1 VRWPGFDA
9 LLIAAAAA
17 FGAAGCGAPD
27 SPPATSAGAGQEPG
41 PEKTAERGGDA
52 TAPGAGAT
60 ADPAGAG
67 GSSSPAGGSAAAPSA
82 SPSETATPAARNA
95 PPEPPPLTESER
107 KDMERTCK
115 PLVQALN
122 AAMRKSP
129 AKSPGASRQPAAEN
143 SGRADAVEVLKQV
156 LAKPPK
162 MAAADR
168 ERCAVLLE
176 RSIREYQ
183 AAMIQTEARTVVE
196 MLARRVMS
204 SYLENKKLCPS
215 SPPVPSKVAAVTSAP
230 FVSTSADW
238 DAPGWKCLGFDFAGQ
253 TQRFQYEVVSDA
265 GGQSFEVIARGAPM
279 QGGGVV
285 EFFQRGALKSGKIEL
300 GPFTKR

>member
-1 VRWPGFDA
+1 MRWPASEA
-9 LLIAAAAA
+9 LLIAAAL
-17 FGAAGCGAPD
+17 GVIGCGAPASAPVTSTGPGQQGPE
-27 SPPATSAGAGQEPG
+27 SPAIGDAPAPAVNAAADAQGTGAPSSSAGAS
-41 PEKTAERGGDA
+41 
-52 TAPGAGAT
+52 AG
-60 ADPAGAG
+60 
-67 GSSSPAGGSAAAPSA
+67 APSA
-82 SPSETATPAARNA
+82 SSLATA
-95 PPEPPPLTESER
+95 PPARTGPPDPPPLTDSEK

-122 AAMRKSP
+122 AAMRKGP
-129 AKSPGASRQPAAEN
+129 AKSSAQPAAEG
-143 SGRADAVEVLKQV
+143 SGKADAVEVLKQV

-162 MAAADR
+162 MPAAARD
-168 ERCAVLLE
+168 RCAVLLE

-204 SYLENKKLCPS
+204 AYLENKKLCPS
-215 SPPVPSKVAAVTSAP
+215 SPPVPTKVAAVASAP

-238 DAPGWKCLGFDFAGQ
+238 EAPGWKCLGFDFAGQ

-265 GGQSFEVIARGAPM
+265 GAQSFEVIARGAPM
-279 QGGGVV
+279 QGSGVV
-285 EFFQRGALKSGKIEL
+285 EFFQRGQLKSGKIEL

>member
-1 VRWPGFDA
+1 MRWPTSEA
-9 LLIAAAAA
+9 LLIAAAL
-17 FGAAGCGAPD
+17 GVIGCGAPA
-27 SPPATSAGAGQEPG
+27 STPVTSTEPGQQGPATPAIGDAPAPSANATADTQGAGAPSSSAGA
-41 PEKTAERGGDA
+41 
-52 TAPGAGAT
+52 
-60 ADPAGAG
+60 
-67 GSSSPAGGSAAAPSA
+67 SAAAPSA
-82 SPSETATPAARNA
+82 SPPATTPPARTG
-95 PPEPPPLTESER
+95 PPEPPPLTDSEK

-122 AAMRKSP
+122 AAMRKAP
-129 AKSPGASRQPAAEN
+129 AKSPGSSKDPAAEG
-143 SGRADAVEVLKQV
+143 SGKADAVEVLKQV

-162 MAAADR
+162 MPAADR
-168 ERCAVLLE
+168 DRCAVLLE

-204 SYLENKKLCPS
+204 AYLENKKLCPS
-215 SPPVPSKVAAVTSAP
+215 SPPVPTKVAAVASAP

-238 DAPGWKCLGFDFAGQ
+238 EAPGWKCLGFDFAGQ
-253 TQRFQYEVVSDA
+253 TQRFQYEVVADA
-265 GGQSFEVIARGAPM
+265 AAQSFEVIARGAPM

-285 EFFQRGALKSGKIEL
+285 EFFQRGQLKSGKLEL